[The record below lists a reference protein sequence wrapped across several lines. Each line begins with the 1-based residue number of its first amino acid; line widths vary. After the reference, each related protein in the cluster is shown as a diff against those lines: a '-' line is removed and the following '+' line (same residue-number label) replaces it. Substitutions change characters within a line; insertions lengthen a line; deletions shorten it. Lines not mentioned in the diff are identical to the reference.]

1 MWVWRI
7 QVAAN
12 NTSRTI
18 LIRENTLL
26 PAGLAVESEVF
37 LPGWRVVKNLD
48 GYGLGQKIE
57 EAKWYFFYLAGEI
70 RAIALGREELGT
82 LRRAV
87 HQILAKREGQKF
99 NSVEVTE
106 IISKRFLGIPFM
118 SVTAH
123 FRHIQQG
130 ICLIPAKNSV
140 LKMLESG
147 SSGGGEER
155 HGAVSR
161 GQHAA
166 LFSRFLEFFGVS
178 GNEHDTQIGYLPLC
192 LFFSG

>member
-1 MWVWRI
+1 VS
-7 QVAAN
+7 AN
-12 NTSRTI
+12 NPSRTI

-48 GYGLGQKIE
+48 GYGLGQEIE
-57 EAKWYFFYLAGEI
+57 EAKWYFYLAGEI

-87 HQILAKREGQKF
+87 RQILAKWAGQKF
-99 NSVEVTE
+99 NSLEVTE
-106 IISKRFLGIPFM
+106 IIPKRFLGITFM

-130 ICLIPAKNSV
+130 ICLDPAKNFV
-140 LKMLESG
+140 LKMPESG

-155 HGAVSR
+155 HGTVA
-161 GQHAA
+161 GKQYAA
-166 LFSRFLEFFGVS
+166 LFSS
-178 GNEHDTQIGYLPLC
+178 
-192 LFFSG
+192 S